1 MGTRGY
7 VSFRKAGTQTLTFQY
22 TSGNHR
28 LDIVGVDVVDGNGNV
43 LAKDYHGG
51 FTGGQKSNNVYTLDI
66 PKAGA
71 YVLRYFVAGTKRSDF
86 SSNGTITF
94 SEKIGVPVVL
104 YDLVAEKTEKA
115 EAAQRKTLADGTGA
129 TTTETPVIYDRSDW
143 TITADGWN
151 ADNGTGKVEAIIDG
165 KTNTYWHSDYTN
177 NNQDMPHWF
186 MVDMKKA
193 QKVGAVG
200 IVTRQAAVG
209 VNGHIKDYEIWTGT
223 DANSLTK
230 QTEGTLTY
238 SLDEEWINLPQ
249 QVDAQYVKVV
259 IKSAQ
264 NGRKFA
270 CCAEFRVA
278 SANPN
283 ADVPLTTFE
292 IDEPVSRQ
300 WTPNSWTVVESDK
313 IPYKVLEQ
321 DEVYPNIY
329 AKTMDV
335 RFNEDKGTLNVAFN
349 YQSGSNRLNIVGV
362 DLLDASVS

>member
-1 MGTRGY
+1 M
-7 VSFRKAGTQTLTFQY
+7 
-22 TSGNHR
+22 
-28 LDIVGVDVVDGNGNV
+28 
-43 LAKDYHGG
+43 
-51 FTGGQKSNNVYTLDI
+51 
-66 PKAGA
+66 
-71 YVLRYFVAGTKRSDF
+71 
-86 SSNGTITF
+86 
-94 SEKIGVPVVL
+94 
-104 YDLVAEKTEKA
+104 
-115 EAAQRKTLADGTGA
+115 
-129 TTTETPVIYDRSDW
+129 
-143 TITADGWN
+143 
-151 ADNGTGKVEAIIDG
+151 
-165 KTNTYWHSDYTN
+165 
-177 NNQDMPHWF
+177 
-186 MVDMKKA
+186 
-193 QKVGAVG
+193 G

-313 IPYKVLEQ
+313 IPYKVIEQ
-321 DEVYPNIY
+321 NEAYPNIY

-335 RFNEDKGTLNVAFN
+335 HFNEDKGTLNVAFN

-362 DLLDASVS
+362 DLLDASGSVVTANYHAGFTGTAKTRTNTPCQYLTRATTPCA